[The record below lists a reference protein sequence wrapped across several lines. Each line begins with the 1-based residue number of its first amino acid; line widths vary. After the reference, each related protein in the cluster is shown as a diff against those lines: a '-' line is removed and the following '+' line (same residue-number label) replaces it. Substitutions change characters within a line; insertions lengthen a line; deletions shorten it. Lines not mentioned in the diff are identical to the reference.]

1 MKILNID
8 KLAAKEGRELVLFGV
23 PYAVESMSVG
33 NFIET
38 TKAAEALADEPS
50 LVKQIEAT
58 IDMVLRSV
66 PSVERSVL
74 AKLNLEQ
81 LQSVVAFVRGDE
93 VEGAEVKAAGV
104 EGVEK
109 K

>member
-1 MKILNID
+1 
-8 KLAAKEGRELVLFGV
+8 
-23 PYAVESMSVG
+23 
-33 NFIET
+33 
-38 TKAAEALADEPS
+38 
-50 LVKQIEAT
+50 
-58 IDMVLRSV
+58 V